1 LEAQYASVWER
12 NSDVI
17 PDKIALICG
26 DNEVTWKEYDDRA
39 ARLASLMTNFG
50 LGDNSKVGLYL
61 HNSNEY
67 LEAQYSVF
75 KIKGVP
81 INVNYRYKEEEL
93 IYLLDNSDSEAV
105 FFQSCYAEQIESIKD
120 KLPKIKLYIQV
131 DDGSK
136 DVLSFAQDYETAI
149 SECKPME
156 RLERSED
163 NIYMLYTGGTTGM
176 PKGVMY
182 QHGGHL
188 KGMLNTAGAWGLI
201 PVQEKIDVD
210 SVALEVKKLADE
222 GRLPISIPACPLMHG
237 TGMWLGALIPHLVG
251 GTVVTLPNLG
261 FDPDGLLKEVEKRK
275 ANNIVIVGDAFAK
288 PIMDALDKAESEGN
302 PYKLDSI
309 NTVISSGVMWSSEV
323 KQGLLKHHD
332 MVLVDAM
339 GSTEGGMGSSRAS
352 RDNPAETAKFVL
364 NPGVIVITDEGEIV
378 EPGSDKMG
386 KIGTS
391 GLVPLGYFKDEKK
404 SAETFK
410 EFQGTRYSFP
420 GDYAKVELD
429 GTITLLGRGSN
440 CINTAGEKVYPEEV
454 EEAIKRH
461 GDIYDCL
468 VVGLKDD
475 RFGQRVVAL
484 ASYQDGKEIE
494 EQELIAFTRDHLA
507 GYKLPKQVLFVDE
520 VMRAPNGK
528 ANYKWAQETAEKE
541 LT

>member
-1 LEAQYASVWER
+1 MEAQYASVWEK

-26 DNEVTWKEYDDRA
+26 DNEVTWREYDQRA
-39 ARLASLMTNFG
+39 AKLATLLTNAG
-50 LGDNSKVGLYL
+50 LGDDSKVGLYL

-67 LEAQYSVF
+67 LESQYSVF

-93 IYLLDNSDSEAV
+93 IYLLENSDSEAI
-105 FFQSCYAEQIESIKD
+105 FYQSCYAEQIASIKD
-120 KLPKIKLYIQV
+120 KLPKVKLYIQV
-131 DDGSK
+131 DDK
-136 DVLSFAQDYETAI
+136 TNETLDFAQDYESAI
-149 SECKPME
+149 SECQPME
-156 RLERSED
+156 RQERSED

-237 TGMWLGALIPHLVG
+237 TGMWLGAIIPHLVG

-288 PIMDALDKAESEGN
+288 PIMDALDKAESEGS
-302 PYKLDSI
+302 PYNLESI

-364 NPGVIVITDEGEIV
+364 NPGVIVITDEGELV
-378 EPGSDKMG
+378 EPGSDKTG

-391 GLVPLGYFKDEKK
+391 GLVPLGYFKDKKK

-410 EFQGTRYSFP
+410 EFQGVRYSFP
-420 GDYAKVELD
+420 GDYAKVEAD

-454 EEAIKRH
+454 EEAIKRND
-461 GDIYDCL
+461 DIFDCL
-468 VVGLKDD
+468 VVGLQDD
-475 RFGQRVVAL
+475 RFGQKVVAL
-484 ASYQDGKEIE
+484 ASFQEGREIQEQD
-494 EQELIAFTRDHLA
+494 LIAFTREHLA

-528 ANYKWAQETAEKE
+528 ANYKWAKETAEKE

>member
-1 LEAQYASVWER
+1 MEAQYASVWER

-39 ARLASLMTNFG
+39 AKLASLLTNSG

-105 FFQSCYAEQIESIKD
+105 FFQSCYTEQIESIKD
-120 KLPKIKLYIQV
+120 KLPKVKLYIQV
-131 DDGSK
+131 DDNTNETL
-136 DVLSFAQDYETAI
+136 DFAQDYESAI
-149 SECKPME
+149 SEFQPME
-156 RLERSED
+156 RQERSED

-237 TGMWLGALIPHLVG
+237 TGMWLGAIIPHLVG

-288 PIMDALDKAESEGN
+288 PIMDALDKAESEGS
-302 PYKLDSI
+302 PYNLESI

-364 NPGVIVITDEGEIV
+364 NPGVIVITDEGELV
-378 EPGSDKMG
+378 EPGSDKTG

-410 EFQGTRYSFP
+410 EFQGVRYSFP
-420 GDYAKVELD
+420 GDYAKVEAD

-454 EEAIKRH
+454 EEAIKRND
-461 GDIYDCL
+461 DIFDCL
-468 VVGLKDD
+468 VVGLQDD

>member
-1 LEAQYASVWER
+1 MEAQYASVWEK

-26 DNEVTWKEYDDRA
+26 DNEVTWREYDQRA
-39 ARLASLMTNFG
+39 AKLATLLTNSG
-50 LGDNSKVGLYL
+50 LGDDSKVGLYL

-67 LEAQYSVF
+67 LESQYSVF

-93 IYLLDNSDSEAV
+93 VYLLENSDSEAI
-105 FFQSCYAEQIESIKD
+105 FYQSCYAEQIASIKD
-120 KLPKIKLYIQV
+120 KLPKVKLYIQV
-131 DDGSK
+131 DDKTNGTL
-136 DVLSFAQDYETAI
+136 DFAQDYESAI
-149 SECKPME
+149 SECQPME

-237 TGMWLGALIPHLVG
+237 TGMWLGAIIPHLVG

-288 PIMDALDKAESEGN
+288 PIMDALDKAESEGS
-302 PYKLDSI
+302 PYNLESI

-364 NPGVIVITDEGEIV
+364 NPGVIVITDEGELV
-378 EPGSDKMG
+378 EPGSDKTG

-410 EFQGTRYSFP
+410 EFQGVRYSFP
-420 GDYAKVELD
+420 GDYAKVEAD

-454 EEAIKRH
+454 EEAIKRND
-461 GDIYDCL
+461 DIFDCL
-468 VVGLKDD
+468 VVGLQDD
-475 RFGQRVVAL
+475 RFGQKVVAL
-484 ASYQDGKEIE
+484 ASFQEGREIQEQD
-494 EQELIAFTRDHLA
+494 LIAFTREHLA

-528 ANYKWAQETAEKE
+528 ANYKWAKETAEKE

>member
-1 LEAQYASVWER
+1 MEAQYASVWEK

-26 DNEVTWKEYDDRA
+26 DNEVTWREYDQRA
-39 ARLASLMTNFG
+39 AKLATLLTNAG
-50 LGDNSKVGLYL
+50 LGDDSKVGLYL

-67 LEAQYSVF
+67 LESQYSVF

-93 IYLLDNSDSEAV
+93 IYLLENSDSEAI
-105 FFQSCYAEQIESIKD
+105 FYQSCYAEQIASIKD
-120 KLPKIKLYIQV
+120 KLPKVKLYIQV
-131 DDGSK
+131 DDK
-136 DVLSFAQDYETAI
+136 TNETLDFAQDYESAI
-149 SECKPME
+149 SECQPME
-156 RLERSED
+156 RQERSED

-237 TGMWLGALIPHLVG
+237 TGMWLGAIIPHLVG

-288 PIMDALDKAESEGN
+288 PIMDALDKAESEGS
-302 PYKLDSI
+302 PYNLESI

-364 NPGVIVITDEGEIV
+364 NPGVIVITDEGELV
-378 EPGSDKMG
+378 EPGSDKTG

-410 EFQGTRYSFP
+410 EFQGVRYSFP
-420 GDYAKVELD
+420 GDYAKVEAD

-454 EEAIKRH
+454 EEAIKRND
-461 GDIYDCL
+461 DIFDCL
-468 VVGLKDD
+468 VVGLQDD
-475 RFGQRVVAL
+475 RFGQKVVAL
-484 ASYQDGKEIE
+484 ASFQEGREIQEQD
-494 EQELIAFTRDHLA
+494 LIAFTREHLA

-528 ANYKWAQETAEKE
+528 ANYKWAKETAEKE

>member
-1 LEAQYASVWER
+1 LEAQYASVWEK

-26 DNEVTWKEYDDRA
+26 DNEVTWREYDQRA
-39 ARLASLMTNFG
+39 AKLATLLTNAG
-50 LGDNSKVGLYL
+50 LGDDSKVGLYL

-67 LEAQYSVF
+67 LESQYSVF

-93 IYLLDNSDSEAV
+93 IYLLENSDSEAI
-105 FFQSCYAEQIESIKD
+105 FYQSCYAEQIASIKD
-120 KLPKIKLYIQV
+120 KLPKVKLYIQV
-131 DDGSK
+131 DDK
-136 DVLSFAQDYETAI
+136 TNETLDFAQDYESAI
-149 SECKPME
+149 SECQPME
-156 RLERSED
+156 RQERSED

-237 TGMWLGALIPHLVG
+237 TGMWLGAIIPHLVG

-288 PIMDALDKAESEGN
+288 PIMDALDKAESEGS
-302 PYKLDSI
+302 PYNLESI

-364 NPGVIVITDEGEIV
+364 NPGVIVITDEGELV
-378 EPGSDKMG
+378 EPGSDKTG

-410 EFQGTRYSFP
+410 EFQGVRYSFP
-420 GDYAKVELD
+420 GDYAKVEAD

-454 EEAIKRH
+454 EEAIKRND
-461 GDIYDCL
+461 DIFDCL
-468 VVGLKDD
+468 VVGLQDD
-475 RFGQRVVAL
+475 RFGQKVVAL
-484 ASYQDGKEIE
+484 ASFQEGREIQEQD
-494 EQELIAFTRDHLA
+494 LIAFTREHLA

-528 ANYKWAQETAEKE
+528 ANYKWAKETAEKE

>member
-1 LEAQYASVWER
+1 MEAQYASVWEK

-26 DNEVTWKEYDDRA
+26 DNEVTWREYDQRA
-39 ARLASLMTNFG
+39 SKLATLLTNAG
-50 LGDNSKVGLYL
+50 LGDDSKVGLYL

-67 LEAQYSVF
+67 LESQYSVF

-93 IYLLDNSDSEAV
+93 IYLLENSDSEAI
-105 FFQSCYAEQIESIKD
+105 FYQSCYAEQIASIKD
-120 KLPKIKLYIQV
+120 KLPKVKLYIQV
-131 DDGSK
+131 DDK
-136 DVLSFAQDYETAI
+136 TNETLDFAQDYESAI
-149 SECKPME
+149 SECQPME
-156 RLERSED
+156 RQDRSED

-237 TGMWLGALIPHLVG
+237 TGMWLGAIIPHLVG

-288 PIMDALDKAESEGN
+288 PIMDALDKAESEGS
-302 PYKLDSI
+302 PYNLESI

-378 EPGSDKMG
+378 EPGSDKTG

-410 EFQGTRYSFP
+410 EFQGVRYSFP
-420 GDYAKVELD
+420 GDYAKVEAD

-454 EEAIKRH
+454 EEAIKRND
-461 GDIYDCL
+461 DIFDCL
-468 VVGLKDD
+468 VVGLQDD
-475 RFGQRVVAL
+475 RFGQKVVAL
-484 ASYQDGKEIE
+484 ASFQEGREIQEQD
-494 EQELIAFTRDHLA
+494 LIAFTREHLA

-528 ANYKWAQETAEKE
+528 ANYKWAKETAEKE

>member
-1 LEAQYASVWER
+1 MEAQYASVWEK

-26 DNEVTWKEYDDRA
+26 DNEVTLREYDQRA
-39 ARLASLMTNFG
+39 AKLATLLTNAG
-50 LGDNSKVGLYL
+50 LGDDSKVGLYL

-67 LEAQYSVF
+67 LESQYSVF

-93 IYLLDNSDSEAV
+93 IYLLENSDSEAI
-105 FFQSCYAEQIESIKD
+105 FYQSCYAEQIASIKD
-120 KLPKIKLYIQV
+120 KLPKVKLYIQV
-131 DDGSK
+131 DDK
-136 DVLSFAQDYETAI
+136 TNETLDFAQDYESAI
-149 SECKPME
+149 SECQPME
-156 RLERSED
+156 RQERSED

-237 TGMWLGALIPHLVG
+237 TGMWLGAIIPHLVG

-288 PIMDALDKAESEGN
+288 PIMDALDKAESEGS
-302 PYKLDSI
+302 PYNLESI

-364 NPGVIVITDEGEIV
+364 NPGVIVITDEGELV
-378 EPGSDKMG
+378 EPGSDKTG

-410 EFQGTRYSFP
+410 EFQGVRYSFP
-420 GDYAKVELD
+420 GDYAKVEAD

-454 EEAIKRH
+454 EEAIKRND
-461 GDIYDCL
+461 DIFDCL
-468 VVGLKDD
+468 VVGLQDD
-475 RFGQRVVAL
+475 RFGQKVVAL
-484 ASYQDGKEIE
+484 ASFQEGREIQEQD
-494 EQELIAFTRDHLA
+494 LIAFTREHLA
-507 GYKLPKQVLFVDE
+507 GYKLPKQVLFVYE
-520 VMRAPNGK
+520 VMRAPKGK
-528 ANYKWAQETAEKE
+528 ANYKWAKETAEKE